1 MNRLRRVLRLDAAVI
16 AGALAAGIGLLAH
29 VLPAQLPL
37 IERADPYNCEAAV
50 TAALDKGREDLA
62 MRIAERAAHRIRYYV
77 DVYGLLAMLQAERG
91 DLAQARQ
98 TLDEAFAIRTTP
110 VTYHWTV
117 LPYYHAKARL
127 LAATLPETPA
137 IEAIAHAELARVD
150 TVRFPRAAAKLHKR
164 LYGWYAET
172 GQWTRA
178 LTFGRPSAAD
188 LAAADPRRVVE
199 LLRCAEGLGMWD
211 LVEAVAAA
219 QRDRSDGDLV
229 AATQYAL
236 GRVAAERA
244 DLEEAAAR
252 FAAAEEAGHPDAAY
266 HLGCALDAL
275 GRPVE
280 AHRAWRRT
288 AADSP
293 WRPIALALAFDR
305 MGPDHARQREIG
317 AELDRWFSD
326 PLTLTPTPRPISFS
340 DAGVHLDALLL
351 TRFASG
357 PFPVLARWEIT
368 EDAPSGT
375 DAQYGRATARVRRD
389 RRILAVQWVCNEVLD
404 GEAMAASVVSAP
416 ERERVAGVHRL
427 IAEENS
433 APYLRVERNGET
445 DEPRILRVGLP
456 VYLTARGFW
465 VACGRHRVADGA
477 VRFGWEFL
485 DDDLRGAVT
494 HDNTPPDPKSAD
506 WTWAG
511 WQASPQ
517 NEWRAVRLLFGLEQ
531 GTGPADFDRL
541 GVFRLDPPPISAP

>member
-1 MNRLRRVLRLDAAVI
+1 MSRLRRVLRLDAVLVAV
-16 AGALAAGIGLLAH
+16 ALAAGIGLLARF
-29 VLPAQLPL
+29 LPAHLPL

-50 TAALDKGREDLA
+50 TAALDKDREARA
-62 MRIAERAAHRIRYYV
+62 MRIAERAVRRIRYYV

-91 DLAQARQ
+91 DVAQARL

-110 VTYHWTV
+110 VTYQWTV
-117 LPYYHAKARL
+117 RPYYHAKARL
-127 LAATLPETPA
+127 LAATFPGSPA

-150 TVRFPRAAAKLHKR
+150 TVRFPRAAAKLHR
-164 LYGWYAET
+164 TLYGWYAET

-188 LAAADPRRVVE
+188 LASADPGRVAD

-236 GRVAAERA
+236 GRVAAERN
-244 DLEEAAAR
+244 DIEEAVVRFTAAVD
-252 FAAAEEAGHPDAAY
+252 AGHPDAAY
-266 HLGCALDAL
+266 PLGCALDAL

-305 MGPDHARQREIG
+305 MGPDHARQAEVG

-326 PLTLTPTPRPISFS
+326 PLTLTPTPLPVSFT
-340 DAGVHLDALLL
+340 DAGVRLDAVLL
-351 TRFASG
+351 TRIASG

-368 EDAPSGT
+368 GDAPAGT
-375 DAQYGRATARVRRD
+375 EARHDGTAAFVRRD

-427 IAEENS
+427 IAEEND

-494 HDNTPPDPKSAD
+494 HDNTPPDPESAA

-517 NEWRAVRLLFGLEQ
+517 NEWRAARLLFGLES
-531 GTGPADFDRL
+531 GPGPADFDRL
-541 GVFRLDPPPISAP
+541 GVFRLDPPPISAR